1 MAAKKRFSLETRAFV
16 TIWRN
21 HINHETSND
30 WRKFVLAVFERFT
43 NANELSNQ
51 QYMVDKDKA
60 WKKWSDDKKYNFM
73 SEKAY
78 AKAIIIKRNLKNL
91 EPPVDVELPNG
102 YRERNGSKSARVTTQ
117 DIANIFG
124 GA

>member
-1 MAAKKRFSLETRAFV
+1 MPAKRFSMDTRAF
-16 TIWRN
+16 TAIWKT
-21 HINHETSND
+21 HIEKDSAND

-43 NANELSNQ
+43 SGNELSNQ
-51 QYMVDKDKA
+51 AYMLDMDKT
-60 WKKWSDDKKYNFM
+60 WKKWSDDQKYSFM

-78 AKAIIIKRNLKNL
+78 SKAIIIRRNLKEMNV
-91 EPPVDVELPNG
+91 EVDLPNG

-117 DIANIFG
+117 DIANIFS